1 MWRTEVA
8 DANDRYRS
16 AVVDGLEA
24 GVVVLDR
31 DRRIVGWNEWMAAAS
46 GLPGEQVFGRTL
58 AEVLPEREA
67 RRLRS
72 AITAALDSGVST
84 LLTHALHPGLFPLRT
99 RAGRKMF
106 HDVAV
111 SAIGTPPE
119 TSCLIYVSD
128 VSMAVRRERYLR
140 ERQNARYDAVVAGAP
155 DVILTM
161 DGEGAIRLT
170 NPAAAHQ
177 FGYLEEELLG
187 MNIAGLFESRDAWA
201 AAWRTVLDDEKLRRP
216 AELVARRKDG
226 TTRYV
231 EVSASRW
238 SSDSHVFVTAI
249 LRDVSER
256 HAAAAAL
263 AELNA
268 TLEQRVEERTAR
280 LLEAEEA
287 LRQSQ
292 KMEAIGQLTGGI
304 AHDFNNLLQG
314 IIGALNLV
322 EKRVDEGRITDV
334 DRFLKGALASAER
347 ASALTHRLLA
357 FSRRQPIDPRP
368 VHINQLVG
376 TIQELLRRTLGERIK
391 MKVGGADDLWLVRC
405 DPNQLENALL
415 NLAINARD
423 AMPDGGTLTI
433 EASNV
438 TLNAKQASRL
448 DCAPGD
454 YVCVA
459 ISDTGVGMTPEVQA
473 RAFDPFFTT
482 KPIGQGTGL
491 GLSMI
496 YGFLRQSN
504 GSVRIDSRVGQ
515 GTTIEI
521 CLPRFLGDLEPSV
534 VTAAMPVEAHEG
546 KDKVV
551 LVAEDEDIVRLVVVE
566 VLGDLGYRAL
576 EAADGPAAL
585 RILKSRQRIDLLITD
600 IGLPDING
608 RQVVDQARG
617 DRSNLK
623 VLYMT
628 GYAESAA
635 SSEFLE
641 DGAEIITKPFSMDK
655 LAAKIQQVI
664 ERP

>member
-1 MWRTEVA
+1 MATASGMTAEDVVGKTLA
-8 DANDRYRS
+8 QVLPDREPRRLKS
-16 AVVDGLEA
+16 AV
-24 GVVVLDR
+24 
-31 DRRIVGWNEWMAAAS
+31 AAA
-46 GLPGEQVFGRTL
+46 FH
-58 AEVLPEREA
+58 
-67 RRLRS
+67 
-72 AITAALDSGVST
+72 SGVST

-99 RAGRKMF
+99 RAGRKML

-111 SAIGTPPE
+111 SAIGARAE
-119 TSCLIYVSD
+119 ASCLIQVSD
-128 VSMAVRRERYLR
+128 VSMAIRRERYLR

-161 DGEGAIRLT
+161 DGEGAIRLA
-170 NPAAAHQ
+170 NPAAVLQ
-177 FGYLEEELLG
+177 FGYMEDELIG
-187 MNIAGLFESRDAWA
+187 RNASTLFESPEAWA
-201 AAWRTVLDDEKLRRP
+201 ATWRTALDDEKLRRP

-226 TTRYV
+226 TLNYV

-238 SSDSHVFVTAI
+238 KSDSHVFVTAI
-249 LRDVSER
+249 LRDVNER
-256 HAAAAAL
+256 HAAATAL

-280 LLEAEEA
+280 LREAEEA

-314 IIGALNLV
+314 IVGALNMV
-322 EKRVDEGRITDV
+322 EKRVDEGRISDV

-368 VHINQLVG
+368 VDINQLIG
-376 TIQELLRRTLGERIK
+376 AIQELLRRTIGERIK
-391 MKVGGADDLWLVRC
+391 MKVGIADDLWVVRC
-405 DPNQLENALL
+405 DANQMENALL

-438 TLNAKQASRL
+438 TLDAKQASLR

-454 YVCVA
+454 YVCLA

-504 GSVRIDSRVGQ
+504 GAVRIDSRLGQ
-515 GTTIEI
+515 GTTVEI

-534 VTAAMPVEAHEG
+534 ATTMAPAEAHEG

-551 LVAEDEDIVRLVVVE
+551 LVAEDEDIVRLVVISVTM
-566 VLGDLGYRAL
+566 
-576 EAADGPAAL
+576 P
-585 RILKSRQRIDLLITD
+585 ITV
-600 IGLPDING
+600 P
-608 RQVVDQARG
+608 
-617 DRSNLK
+617 
-623 VLYMT
+623 
-628 GYAESAA
+628 ESA
-635 SSEFLE
+635 L
-641 DGAEIITKPFSMDK
+641 G
-655 LAAKIQQVI
+655 
-664 ERP
+664 